1 MCLQASKLAV
11 QVVTMLNI
19 YDHAGD
25 AVRWLY
31 DRRIATPSVLDV
43 QRYFPNAARFSER
56 WPDIC
61 NEALDLAVAIEKIPR
76 FHEIMHEQ
84 MEISAGDGRDWRMFI
99 LKAYGI
105 AERRNMQRCPVLAS
119 ILATTPEVMSA
130 AISFLAPRKVIPV
143 HRGPFRAILRFHLML
158 SVPVG
163 GDGRPRASLT
173 VDGREYRLANGD
185 SLLWD
190 DTYPHAVLNDSD
202 EVRIA
207 LLLDVWRKGM
217 PWDME
222 TLSRA
227 LLVAI
232 RAGIRMR
239 GIAYA
244 G

>member
-1 MCLQASKLAV
+1 
-11 QVVTMLNI
+11 
-19 YDHAGD
+19 
-25 AVRWLY
+25 
-31 DRRIATPSVLDV
+31 
-43 QRYFPNAARFSER
+43 
-56 WPDIC
+56 
-61 NEALDLAVAIEKIPR
+61 
-76 FHEIMHEQ
+76 
-84 MEISAGDGRDWRMFI
+84 
-99 LKAYGI
+99 
-105 AERRNMQRCPVLAS
+105 
-119 ILATTPEVMSA
+119 
-130 AISFLAPRKVIPV
+130 
-143 HRGPFRAILRFHLML
+143 LML

-222 TLSRA
+222 ALSRA
-227 LLVAI
+227 LLVVI